1 MNKFKIL
8 SHKLSDFYTHYKIE
22 YKSVLYN
29 CNYNGGVPRL
39 GNTLGGSY
47 YAISLTESDSYD
59 LSEVIEDYFLN
70 VICKED
76 K

>member
-8 SHKLSDFYTHYKIE
+8 SHKLFDFYTHYKIK
-22 YKSVLYN
+22 YKNVVYN
-29 CNYNGGVPRL
+29 CNFNGGYPRL
-39 GNTLGGSY
+39 EGVRLS
-47 YAISLTESDSYD
+47 ESNAYE